1 MSAAREFHEKC
12 KTVFYIEMEWIHKQ
26 LLKLKLYAMFIAW
39 TKVCVLPGFSPLP
52 IYTVATFFFKE
63 IGKETLVNKAS
74 SLAYNFMLAIFPAI
88 IFLFTLI
95 PYIPKRIG
103 FQEQLMSLLALIL
116 PHNAYFAFESTINE
130 IVNIQ
135 NGNLLS
141 IGFILSLFFATNG
154 VHKLMIAFN
163 KSSLIVETR
172 TWLKQRLVAII
183 LTIIISFS
191 VIVCIAA
198 MAISEILLN
207 YIEEELHYTGNLT
220 SYVIQ
225 LTSWTLLGT
234 LYFIT
239 VSILYRYGPAHAKK
253 WKFFSA
259 GSWLATI
266 LAFLTIW
273 GFSYYINHFNSYNKL
288 YGSIGTLIVM
298 MIWLYLNSL
307 ILLVGFELNAS
318 VDLSKRSVKI
328 IRPNFNIFKKPLP
341 VENKL
346 EKS

>member
-1 MSAAREFHEKC
+1 MNW
-12 KTVFYIEMEWIHKQ
+12 VHKQ
-26 LLKLKLYAMFIAW
+26 LLKLAIYRLFIAW
-39 TKVCVLPGFSPLP
+39 TKTCVLPGFSPLP
-52 IYTVATFFFKE
+52 IYTVAIFFFKE

-103 FQEQLMSLLALIL
+103 FQNTLMDLLALVL
-116 PHNAYFAFESTINE
+116 PNTAYLAFETTINE

-135 NGNLLS
+135 NGSLLSVGFLLS
-141 IGFILSLFFATNG
+141 IFFSTNG
-154 VHKLMIAFN
+154 VHKLMVAFN

-172 TWLKQRLVAII
+172 TWLKQRLVAMI
-183 LTIIISFS
+183 LTFVIAVS

-198 MAISEILLN
+198 MAVGEILLT
-207 YIEEELHYTGNLT
+207 YLQKELHYTGGITLFA
-220 SYVIQ
+220 IQ
-225 LTSWTLLGT
+225 LIRWALLGV

-273 GFSYYINHFNSYNKL
+273 GFSFYINHFGSYNKI
-288 YGSIGTLIVM
+288 YGSIGTLIVV

-307 ILLVGFELNAS
+307 ILLIGFELNAS

-328 IRPNFNIFKKPLP
+328 IRPNFNLFKKSVP
-341 VENKL
+341 VEEKLNK
-346 EKS
+346 

>member
-1 MSAAREFHEKC
+1 MNWVHQ
-12 KTVFYIEMEWIHKQ
+12 Q
-26 LLKLKLYAMFIAW
+26 LLLLAPYRLFIKW
-39 TKVCVLPGFSPLP
+39 TKACVLPGFSPLP
-52 IYTVATFFFKE
+52 LYTVATFFFKE

-95 PYIPKRIG
+95 PYIPKSIG
-103 FQEQLMSLLALIL
+103 FQKTLMDLLALVL
-116 PHNAYFAFESTINE
+116 PNTAYLAFETTINE

-135 NGNLLS
+135 NGSLLS
-141 IGFILSLFFATNG
+141 VGFILSIFFSTNG

-172 TWLKQRLVAII
+172 TWLKQRLVAMVLTFII
-183 LTIIISFS
+183 AVS
-191 VIVCIAA
+191 VVVCIAA
-198 MAISEILLN
+198 MAIGEILLTYLQN
-207 YIEEELHYTGNLT
+207 ELDYKGGITLFA
-220 SYVIQ
+220 IQ
-225 LTSWTLLGT
+225 LTKWALLGI

-266 LAFLTIW
+266 LAFVTIW
-273 GFSYYINHFNSYNKL
+273 GFSFYINNFGSYNKL
-288 YGSIGTLIVM
+288 YGSIGTLIVV

-307 ILLVGFELNAS
+307 ILLIGFELNAS

-328 IRPNFNIFKKPLP
+328 IRPNFNLFKKPLQT
-341 VENKL
+341 EEKL
-346 EKS
+346 KK